1 MEWFNLRLNGM
12 VYHVIFIPL
21 LNRLVDIDYPYISD
35 YPSYCIVNLGALAQY
50 GLWRLGAVVVLL
62 SLSQRCLIVAA
73 NPWVI
78 KFSLNKTLVIYH
90 GIFC

>member
-35 YPSYCIVNLGALAQY
+35 HPSYCIVNLGALAHTY
-50 GLWRLGAVVVLL
+50 CCKAIGLLRDCFGTA
-62 SLSQRCLIVAA
+62 
-73 NPWVI
+73 
-78 KFSLNKTLVIYH
+78 
-90 GIFC
+90 

>member
-35 YPSYCIVNLGALAQY
+35 YPSNCIVNLGALAHVYTVQT
-50 GLWRLGAVVVLL
+50 VEV
-62 SLSQRCLIVAA
+62 Q
-73 NPWVI
+73 
-78 KFSLNKTLVIYH
+78 
-90 GIFC
+90 

>member
-35 YPSYCIVNLGALAQY
+35 YPSYCIVNLGALAQ
-50 GLWRLGAVVVLL
+50 GHRGHDQDVLL
-62 SLSQRCLIVAA
+62 E
-73 NPWVI
+73 VI
-78 KFSLNKTLVIYH
+78 DVL
-90 GIFC
+90 